1 MSELVPEKKP
11 SLTELFDKDP
21 LFLTKD
27 DLEAMVSALR
37 AQRHVWSQE
46 TQRARI
52 DGRRRSSSVVKNPPL
67 GNEAEF

>member
-1 MSELVPEKKP
+1 MADPILSNKP

-27 DLEAMVSALR
+27 DLEAMVTALR
-37 AQRHVWSQE
+37 AQRHIWSQE